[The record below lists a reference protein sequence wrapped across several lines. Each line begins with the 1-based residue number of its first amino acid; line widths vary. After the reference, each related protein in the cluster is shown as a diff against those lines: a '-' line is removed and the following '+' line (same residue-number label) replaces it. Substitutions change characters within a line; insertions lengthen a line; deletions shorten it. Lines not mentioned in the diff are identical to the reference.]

1 MKQKDFIEEM
11 TRQTGLSESN
21 VLNLSEQTCS
31 IITEILT
38 DGDAMAIQGFGSF
51 EVKKRDER
59 ISVNPSTGKKWLI
72 PPKLIPVFKPGPTLK
87 EKIKHLSI

>member
-1 MKQKDFIEEM
+1 
-11 TRQTGLSESN
+11 
-21 VLNLSEQTCS
+21 TCS
-31 IITEILT
+31 IITDMLT

-59 ISVNPSTGKKWLI
+59 ISINPSTGKKWLI